1 EAPEH
6 SRRRNAIAH
15 LKAAVAATRAENSL
29 LGRMRRSEEPEVTPA
44 TEAPKAQDTAQDTQ
58 GIKPRRPVAQGRRA
72 ERPQPQ
78 PERPAPSEAPLRL
91 VAEQR
96 VDTVLEA
103 MPETVRPRRV
113 ATEAPKKT
121 DRVDNFAA
129 YAAGKGVN
137 TTAERVEAA
146 AAFTAFVEGR
156 ELFTR
161 PQIMQLVRNSQGG
174 DLSRE
179 EALRAFGQLLRDE
192 KIKKVAGGRFK
203 VSDTIRYQD
212 RAKASGE

>member
-1 EAPEH
+1 
-6 SRRRNAIAH
+6 
-15 LKAAVAATRAENSL
+15 
-29 LGRMRRSEEPEVTPA
+29 M
-44 TEAPKAQDTAQDTQ
+44 
-58 GIKPRRPVAQGRRA
+58 PRR
-72 ERPQPQ
+72 
-78 PERPAPSEAPLRL
+78 
-91 VAEQR
+91 
-96 VDTVLEA
+96 
-103 MPETVRPRRV
+103 
-113 ATEAPKKT
+113 
-121 DRVDNFAA
+121 
-129 YAAGKGVN
+129 
-137 TTAERVEAA
+137 
-146 AAFTAFVEGR
+146 AFTAFVEGR